1 MNIKHFRSSDLF
13 KKAVQSDI
21 PAIAPDAAIEQR
33 LNYYFNLQHSRQKI
47 HANGFSGFFG
57 WIFSTQALIFKT
69 GFIVIAALFLF
80 IKSPVTQDQSINTLD
95 TCISR
100 TTVVDTNSVVKDTCI
115 N

>member
-1 MNIKHFRSSDLF
+1 MNIKHFRNSDLL
-13 KKAVQSDI
+13 KKAVISDS
-21 PAIAPDAAIEQR
+21 PAITPDVAIEQR

-47 HANGFSGFFG
+47 HSNGFSGFFA

-69 GFIVIAALFLF
+69 SFVVMAALFLF
-80 IKSPVTQDQSINTLD
+80 IKSPVTQNQSINAHD
-95 TCISR
+95 TCMSR